1 MKTFDELTKKEISL
15 LTEDQIKFYVEFE
28 LMKNKVV
35 EVPAP
40 EFSEE
45 NLPIKETVWMYSCS
59 GILFSTAEEA
69 RKFSEMSLY
78 KEDYN
83 YNIGYKYKYPTL
95 VEDKSIS
102 EIKLF
107 SIDDVNKWS
116 AELKDITSRKG
127 KYDAAKT
134 AYNSYLSK
142 YNEIKSGIET
152 EICEA
157 KSFYR
162 SVDFAKAQ
170 LDKYIVLSGG
180 DRSVAVNFFKENF
193 PEEIVNEVL
202 NNTSEA
208 VES

>member
-1 MKTFDELTKKEISL
+1 MKTFDELTKKEMSF

-45 NLPIKETVWMYSCS
+45 NLPIKETVGMYSCC

-78 KEDYN
+78 KEDCN

-95 VEDKSIS
+95 IQDKSIS

-107 SIDDVNKWS
+107 SIDDVNKWG
-116 AELKDITSRKG
+116 ADLKDIASRKG
-127 KYDAAKT
+127 KYDAAKN
-134 AYNSYLSK
+134 AHNSYLSK
-142 YNEIKSGIET
+142 YNEIKSGIEN
-152 EICEA
+152 EISEA
-157 KSFYR
+157 KSFYKN
-162 SVDFAKAQ
+162 VDSAKVQ

-180 DRSVAVNFFKENF
+180 DKSVAVNFFKENF
-193 PEEIVNEVL
+193 SEEIVNEVL
-202 NNTSEA
+202 NSITEA